1 MLAAIDTPD
10 ILLIIKLTVTPIL
23 VGLASLAA
31 RRWGNTVAGL
41 ITGFPL
47 MTAPI
52 SIFLTIEQG
61 AEFTIAASIGILIAL
76 VGIAVY
82 ALTYVVAARYSPWPI
97 AVALSYG
104 AFFATSWFVAPFLT
118 THVTAALAAYGMI
131 FLAIILMPRH
141 QTAGAPV
148 PVPAWEI
155 WLRMLSTA
163 AMIALVTTIANL
175 VGPTWT
181 GIIATVPVMATIM
194 VTFTHARLG
203 HQPAA
208 LFMRSVMLS
217 MFSFTTFFVVA
228 AYALQSME
236 PLHAYLLA
244 TTAAVALSPVV
255 IRIDRAMSGRT

>member
-1 MLAAIDTPD
+1 MASPD
-10 ILLIIKLTVTPIL
+10 LLLIFKFTVTPIL

-52 SIFLTIEQG
+52 AIFLTIEQG
-61 AEFTIAASIGILIAL
+61 AEFTISTSIGILVAL

-82 ALTYVVAARYSPWPI
+82 ALAYVLTARICSWPFAIAAAYT
-97 AVALSYG
+97 
-104 AFFATSWFVAPFLT
+104 AFFGVSWLVAPFLT
-118 THVTAALAAYGMI
+118 THLTAALAAYGT
-131 FLAIILMPRH
+131 ILLTVVVMPNYKL
-141 QTAGAPV
+141 AGAPLT
-148 PVPAWEI
+148 VPAWEI

-194 VTFTHARLG
+194 VIFTHGRLG
-203 HQPAA
+203 YRPASI
-208 LFMRSVMLS
+208 FMRSMMLS

-228 AYALQSME
+228 AYALQSFT
-236 PLHAYLLA
+236 PLQAYVMA
-244 TTAAVALSPVV
+244 TIAAVTLSPIVVRLDRALS
-255 IRIDRAMSGRT
+255 R